1 MEGFPSGQ
9 REQTVNL
16 SSMTSVVRIHHL
28 PPKEPILIRVSVLF
42 WRQVE
47 WIRKPALRNVP
58 VARFNRRG
66 FRRNGSEST
75 TGRVGRRVAVR
86 LWDCTSQSRQARA
99 INGASALRNVPVARF
114 NHRGFR
120 RNGSESITERAGR
133 RVAVRLW
140 DCTSQSRQ
148 ARALNGVPALRN
160 VPVARFNR
168 RGLPVGR
175 QPLKYLMVV
184 PAAKRIHH
192 RTGRQ
197 ACSSATMGGNNQS
210 RQARAR
216 SEGKN
221 RLCSI
226 AKSTCTG
233 YLQRY
238 IAVWDVIP

>member
-1 MEGFPSGQ
+1 
-9 REQTVNL
+9 
-16 SSMTSVVRIHHL
+16 
-28 PPKEPILIRVSVLF
+28 
-42 WRQVE
+42 VE

-120 RNGSESITERAGR
+120 RNGSESTTGRAGT

-140 DCTSQSRQ
+140 DCTSQ
-148 ARALNGVPALRN
+148 L
-160 VPVARFNR
+160 
-168 RGLPVGR
+168 
-175 QPLKYLMVV
+175 
-184 PAAKRIHH
+184 
-192 RTGRQ
+192 
-197 ACSSATMGGNNQS
+197 

-233 YLQRY
+233 YLERY
-238 IAVWDVIP
+238 IAVCDVIP

>member
-42 WRQVE
+42 WCQVE

-58 VARFNRRG
+58 V
-66 FRRNGSEST
+66 T
-75 TGRVGRRVAVR
+75 
-86 LWDCTSQSRQARA
+86 
-99 INGASALRNVPVARF
+99 RF
-114 NHRGFR
+114 NH
-120 RNGSESITERAGR
+120 
-133 RVAVRLW
+133 
-140 DCTSQSRQ
+140 
-148 ARALNGVPALRN
+148 
-160 VPVARFNR
+160 

-197 ACSSATMGGNNQS
+197 ACSSATMGGNSQS
-210 RQARAR
+210 RQARAQ
-216 SEGKN
+216 SAGKN
-221 RLCSI
+221 RLFDSEINLYRLFVTIYCHLRRYPVEC
-226 AKSTCTG
+226 AKSYDSLANTPT
-233 YLQRY
+233 R
-238 IAVWDVIP
+238 

>member
-42 WRQVE
+42 WCQVE
-47 WIRKPALRNVP
+47 WIRK
-58 VARFNRRG
+58 
-66 FRRNGSEST
+66 
-75 TGRVGRRVAVR
+75 
-86 LWDCTSQSRQARA
+86 
-99 INGASALRNVPVARF
+99 
-114 NHRGFR
+114 
-120 RNGSESITERAGR
+120 
-133 RVAVRLW
+133 
-140 DCTSQSRQ
+140 
-148 ARALNGVPALRN
+148 PALRN

-197 ACSSATMGGNNQS
+197 ACGSATMGGNNQS
-210 RQARAR
+210 RQAHAQSESQTSAPVSSLDKTQAHVIINPRDAVTAVRPLTDQQLKVIDR
-216 SEGKN
+216 SG
-221 RLCSI
+221 
-226 AKSTCTG
+226 A
-233 YLQRY
+233 
-238 IAVWDVIP
+238 

>member
-28 PPKEPILIRVSVLF
+28 PPKQKKDIPKGMSFFCFGGRWL
-42 WRQVE
+42 

-120 RNGSESITERAGR
+120 RNGSESTTGR
-133 RVAVRLW
+133 VGTHVAVRLW

-148 ARALNGVPALRN
+148 ARA
-160 VPVARFNR
+160 
-168 RGLPVGR
+168 
-175 QPLKYLMVV
+175 Q
-184 PAAKRIHH
+184 
-192 RTGRQ
+192 
-197 ACSSATMGGNNQS
+197 
-210 RQARAR
+210 

-221 RLCSI
+221 RLFDSEI
-226 AKSTCTG
+226 NLHRLFATIYYRLRRYPVGAHSVRPGSAKSYGSWANTPT
-233 YLQRY
+233 R
-238 IAVWDVIP
+238 

>member
-42 WRQVE
+42 WCQVE

-66 FRRNGSEST
+66 FRRNGSKST

-99 INGASALRNVPVARF
+99 
-114 NHRGFR
+114 
-120 RNGSESITERAGR
+120 
-133 RVAVRLW
+133 
-140 DCTSQSRQ
+140 
-148 ARALNGVPALRN
+148 
-160 VPVARFNR
+160 
-168 RGLPVGR
+168 
-175 QPLKYLMVV
+175 
-184 PAAKRIHH
+184 
-192 RTGRQ
+192 
-197 ACSSATMGGNNQS
+197 
-210 RQARAR
+210 R

-221 RLCSI
+221 RLFDSEINLYRLFGTIYCRLRRYPVGC
-226 AKSTCTG
+226 AKSYDSWANTPT
-233 YLQRY
+233 R
-238 IAVWDVIP
+238 

>member
-28 PPKEPILIRVSVLF
+28 PPKQRDIPKGMSFFCFGGRWL
-42 WRQVE
+42 

-120 RNGSESITERAGR
+120 RNGSESTTGRAGT

-148 ARALNGVPALRN
+148 ARA
-160 VPVARFNR
+160 
-168 RGLPVGR
+168 
-175 QPLKYLMVV
+175 Q
-184 PAAKRIHH
+184 
-192 RTGRQ
+192 
-197 ACSSATMGGNNQS
+197 
-210 RQARAR
+210 

-221 RLCSI
+221 RLFDGEINLHRLFGTIYCRLRRYPVGAHSVRQGS
-226 AKSTCTG
+226 AKSYGSWANTPT
-233 YLQRY
+233 R
-238 IAVWDVIP
+238 

>member
-1 MEGFPSGQ
+1 ML
-9 REQTVNL
+9 QTVNL

-42 WRQVE
+42 WCQVE

-66 FRRNGSEST
+66 
-75 TGRVGRRVAVR
+75 
-86 LWDCTSQSRQARA
+86 
-99 INGASALRNVPVARF
+99 
-114 NHRGFR
+114 
-120 RNGSESITERAGR
+120 
-133 RVAVRLW
+133 
-140 DCTSQSRQ
+140 
-148 ARALNGVPALRN
+148 
-160 VPVARFNR
+160 
-168 RGLPVGR
+168 LPVGR
-175 QPLKYLMVV
+175 QPPKYLMVV

-233 YLQRY
+233 YLERY
-238 IAVWDVIP
+238 IAVCDVIPSGRTVCAQTAQNHTVRGRTLRLAKSRLRRLFAGRPLRWVCLPLRFSRCR